1 MRIAIVS
8 DTHLP
13 RGSRRIP
20 HRCWDELAAADLILH
35 GGDLTT
41 AEVLGDL

>member
-13 RGSRRIP
+13 RFGRALLEV
-20 HRCWDELAAADLILH
+20 DGGAVTGADLVRF
-35 GGDLTT
+35 GR
-41 AEVLGDL
+41 